1 MSKFLSKRVVSGVLV
16 GVLALSCLA
25 GCSTNG
31 DNTKSGEAENGASVV
46 ATINGDSV
54 ARSEI
59 GTDLLEAEK
68 EVISEY
74 VYNKM
79 LEKFFSGV
87 EVTDTEVNLQ
97 IEMMK
102 AQIGEESW
110 PIYLTYYGGGSE
122 ETFKTTLKQ
131 SLRQEKYISERSER
145 VDVSDEE
152 LETKYNESP
161 DKYNIAVLNVVFLS
175 DADQLT
181 KAIGLK
187 DSGKT
192 LKEIATELSLE
203 VSEKEHTYFES
214 ESLNWSTPLNDC
226 KVGDIVTTDAES
238 GSYVIGE
245 IVELNKGITNTVVR
259 DDLLKSMKYDKA
271 FAEVEA
277 EYVEFLKTQNV
288 EIMGEPY
295 SLYQE
300 ENTEDSGEEVDLGEN
315 INMDDTTN
323 TIEDTED
330 TENTEN

>member
-31 DNTKSGEAENGASVV
+31 NNTNKSGETENGSSVV

-54 ARSEI
+54 ARSEV
-59 GTDLLEAEK
+59 GTDLLDAEK

-79 LEKFFSGV
+79 LEKFFSDV

-102 AQIGEESW
+102 AQVGEESW

-131 SLRQEKYISERSER
+131 SLRQEKYISERSEK
-145 VDVSDEE
+145 VEISDEE

-175 DADQLT
+175 DAEQLN
-181 KAIGLK
+181 KAIELK

-192 LKEIATELSLE
+192 LQEIATELSLE
-203 VSEKEHTYFES
+203 ISEKEHTYFES
-214 ESLNWSTPLNDC
+214 DSLNWSTPFNAC

-277 EYVEFLKTQNV
+277 EYVEFLKTQKV

-300 ENTEDSGEEVDLGEN
+300 EETEDSGEEVDLGEN
-315 INMDDTTN
+315 INLDDTDET
-323 TIEDTED
+323 TG
-330 TENTEN
+330 NTENVGD